1 MPASVHWKWLSA
13 AWAFPLA
20 HTTAYSRWRAPSPI
34 WADWKAFW
42 PSTLLKPCS
51 IAAWTGI
58 TGVERYDPDL
68 RDDAELTSQIRCNG
82 VVPSGQCVAVS
93 KAERGDQMRF
103 RFETGPILLSVQI
116 GGHNQSGS
124 GAGGANE
131 VEHRFIAVQ
140 WLGSPVLGDL

>member
-1 MPASVHWKWLSA
+1 MTNGKLLSRC
-13 AWAFPLA
+13 LG
-20 HTTAYSRWRAPSPI
+20 TSR
-34 WADWKAFW
+34 D
-42 PSTLLKPCS
+42 STLTLPEVNPR
-51 IAAWTGI
+51 THG
-58 TGVERYDPDL
+58 PLL